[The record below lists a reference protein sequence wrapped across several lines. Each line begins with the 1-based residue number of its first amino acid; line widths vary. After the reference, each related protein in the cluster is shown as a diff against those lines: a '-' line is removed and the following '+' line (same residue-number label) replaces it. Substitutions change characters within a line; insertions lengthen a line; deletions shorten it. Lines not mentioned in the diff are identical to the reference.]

1 MADIIRLLPDHVAN
15 QIAAG
20 EVVQRPASV
29 VKELLENS
37 IDAGATIIQLVLKD
51 AGRTL
56 IQVSDN
62 GCGMSETD
70 ARLSFERHATSKI
83 GAAEDLFSIQTLGF
97 RGEALAS
104 IASVAQVELRTRRA
118 GDELGVAILIEGSR
132 LVSQTPESMP
142 AGTTFAVKNL
152 FYNIPARRNFLKGE
166 AVEMR
171 HCIEEFERV
180 ALVHPQIE
188 FAMIHN
194 GKAVF
199 HLPSS
204 PLRQRIVNIFGA
216 ALHPRLVPLGQESD
230 IVAIDGFIGKPE
242 YARKTR
248 GEQYFFVNGRY
259 VKIPYLA
266 HAVESAYQELIP
278 EKSYPS
284 YFIYLVVD
292 PASLDVNIH
301 PTKTEVKLLDESHIY
316 AMLKATVR
324 KSLGQFNLVPTLD
337 FDQETIFNVPEPDP
351 LNPPQ
356 QPTITVNP
364 DYNPFTNPNPRQNS
378 SASPAFRIQSS
389 PAGWEKL
396 FPSKRFD
403 HEEAVTAPET
413 ALITEPFENRVV
425 LTEGSDKPI
434 MQLMGRYLLTTLR
447 NGLLLV
453 DQQRAHERILYERY
467 LTQLQGNASASQQ
480 LLFPLT
486 FYFQPSDAEILK
498 SLQNELR
505 KVGFEIETAGQNQF
519 ILNGLPVGLNETE
532 AGNLLEQLL
541 HEFRQAPDNTSEA
554 HLPTIAS
561 SLARNQAVKPGH
573 LLSSDEI
580 KNMIDSL
587 FACQAPDLSPDG
599 HPTLKVLTPDDLA
612 KLLR

>member
-1 MADIIRLLPDHVAN
+1 MADIIHLLPDHVAN

-37 IDAGATIIQLVLKD
+37 IDAGASEIHLILKD

-56 IQVSDN
+56 IQVTDN
-62 GCGMSETD
+62 GSGMSETD

-104 IASVAQVELRTRRA
+104 IASVAQVELRTRRRT
-118 GDELGVAILIEGSR
+118 DELGVVILIEGSR
-132 LVSQTPESMP
+132 FISQTPESM
-142 AGTTFAVKNL
+142 ATGTTFVVKNL
-152 FYNIPARRNFLKGE
+152 FYNIPARRSFLKGD

-180 ALVHPQIE
+180 TLVHPQIE
-188 FAMIHN
+188 FSLTHN
-194 GKAVF
+194 GRQVF
-199 HLPSS
+199 HLPVSS
-204 PLRQRIVNIFGA
+204 LRQRIVNVFGA
-216 ALHPRLVPLGQESD
+216 AINPRLVPLGQESD
-230 IVAIDGFIGKPE
+230 IVAIEGFIGKPE

-278 EKSYPS
+278 DKAFPS

-324 KSLGQFNLVPTLD
+324 KSLGQFNLVPSLD
-337 FDQETIFNVPEPDP
+337 FEQETIFNFSEPDP

-356 QPTITVNP
+356 QPTIKVNP
-364 DYNPFTNPNPRQNS
+364 DYNPFTSPNPLTGKPPSEYYRGQ
-378 SASPAFRIQSS
+378 ATPT
-389 PAGWEKL
+389 GWEKL
-396 FPSKRFD
+396 FPSQNLDLQEFKS
-403 HEEAVTAPET
+403 HPITTAQP
-413 ALITEPFENRVV
+413 IENKVV
-425 LTEGSDKPI
+425 IAEGSEKPI
-434 MQLMGRYLLTTLR
+434 MQLMGRFLLTTLR

-467 LTQLQGNASASQQ
+467 LLQLQGSQGASQQ
-480 LLFPLT
+480 LLFPLSY
-486 FYFQPSDAEILK
+486 YFQPSDAEVLK
-498 SLQNELR
+498 SLLKELR
-505 KVGFEIETAGQNQF
+505 QIGFEMEMAGQNQF
-519 ILNGLPVGLNETE
+519 VVNGLPVGLGESE
-532 AGNLLEQLL
+532 AGPLLEQLL
-541 HEFRQAPDNTSEA
+541 SEFRQASEA
-554 HLPTIAS
+554 DAGMHHTRLAA
-561 SLARNQAVKPGH
+561 SLARNQAVKAGQM
-573 LLSSDEI
+573 LSAEEI
-580 KNMIDSL
+580 KNLIDSL

-599 HPTLKVLTPDDLA
+599 RPTLKVLTPDDLS
-612 KLLR
+612 KLMK